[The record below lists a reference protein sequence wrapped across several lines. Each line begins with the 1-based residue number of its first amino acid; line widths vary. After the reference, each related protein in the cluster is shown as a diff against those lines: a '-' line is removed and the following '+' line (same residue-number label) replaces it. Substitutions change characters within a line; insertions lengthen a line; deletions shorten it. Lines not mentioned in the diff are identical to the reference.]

1 MDKMIKLNFF
11 KKAFDLNKY
20 KNHRCVFCGSDKKIL
35 TGEKTIP
42 DFDPKTIQKKIRTKF
57 LNKVNGICMNCGLH
71 QCYNPLNLNEQKLI
85 NSLGKD
91 KMTTD
96 INYLS
101 ENPNYDFIER
111 FNKKHFTLRLKQWK
125 KYFSKIKKKKII

>member
-57 LNKVNGICMNCGLH
+57 LTVPIHLH
-71 QCYNPLNLNEQKLI
+71 TFLSLLKISIINILI
-85 NSLGKD
+85 
-91 KMTTD
+91 
-96 INYLS
+96 
-101 ENPNYDFIER
+101 
-111 FNKKHFTLRLKQWK
+111 
-125 KYFSKIKKKKII
+125 